1 MRDIAGKLQK
11 STCTICSSKR
21 ILRGTLYTLYLT
33 RQNAKNAIK
42 KDFFKL
48 MNHNNFGYDCRNNV
62 KKSKFEPIELNEINY
77 IKKYYNL
84 FDSKISNFVKSDV
97 LEQQIEQDFQKQI
110 ANVKHDDPFRSA
122 KINSIKM
129 TLGKILTRLIA

>member
-1 MRDIAGKLQK
+1 MRDIAGELQK

-21 ILRGTLYTLYLT
+21 ISRGTLYTLYLT

-48 MNHNNFGYDCRNNV
+48 MNHANFGYDCRNNV
-62 KKSKFEPIELNEINY
+62 KKSKFELIELNEINY